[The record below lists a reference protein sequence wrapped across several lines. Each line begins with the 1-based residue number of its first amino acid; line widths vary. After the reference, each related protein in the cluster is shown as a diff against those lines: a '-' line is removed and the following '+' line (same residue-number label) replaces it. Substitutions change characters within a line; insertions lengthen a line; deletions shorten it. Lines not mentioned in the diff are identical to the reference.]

1 MPASEGLSGFSA
13 PSEGPGAGSSTAPLR
28 VAGALVVDDAGRI
41 FFQKR
46 SATRTL
52 FPNTW
57 DVVGG
62 HVEEGETL
70 EDTLRREVTEE
81 TGWQLVVVLGEV
93 GNYTYTGEDGLQ
105 RVETDFLIR
114 VDGDLDRPRLEVGK
128 HTEYRWL
135 GPDDL
140 AVLDENRQI
149 NDGMI
154 RRIAED
160 GFAVLRTLGL

>member
-1 MPASEGLSGFSA
+1 M
-13 PSEGPGAGSSTAPLR
+13 
-28 VAGALVVDDAGRI
+28 VDDAGRI

-46 SATRTL
+46 SATRKL

-62 HVEEGETL
+62 HVEAGEML
-70 EDTLRREVTEE
+70 EDTLRREVEEE
-81 TGWQLVVVLGEV
+81 TGWQLAVVLGEV
-93 GNYTYTGEDGLQ
+93 GDYTYIGEDGLE
-105 RVETDFLIR
+105 RVERDFLVR
-114 VDGDLDRPRLEVGK
+114 VDGDLQRPRLEAGK

-140 AVLDENRQI
+140 DVLDENREI

-154 RRIAED
+154 RRLAED
-160 GFAVLRTLGL
+160 GFAVLRMLGL

>member
-1 MPASEGLSGFSA
+1 
-13 PSEGPGAGSSTAPLR
+13 
-28 VAGALVVDDAGRI
+28 VVDDAGRI

-46 SATRTL
+46 SATRKL

-62 HVEEGETL
+62 HVEAGESL
-70 EDTLRREVTEE
+70 EDTLRREVEEE
-81 TGWQLVVVLGEV
+81 TGWQLAVVLGEV
-93 GNYTYTGEDGLQ
+93 GDYAYTGEDGLD
-105 RVETDFLIR
+105 RVERDFLVR
-114 VDGDLDRPRLEVGK
+114 VDGDLSRPRLEAGK

-140 AVLDENRQI
+140 DLLDENREV

-160 GFAVLRTLGL
+160 GFAVLRMLGL

>member
-1 MPASEGLSGFSA
+1 MPPVPA
-13 PSEGPGAGSSTAPLR
+13 PEPLR
-28 VAGALVVDDAGRI
+28 VAGALVVDDVGRI

-46 SATRTL
+46 SATRKL

-70 EDTLRREVTEE
+70 EDTLRREVAEE
-81 TGWQLVVVLGEV
+81 TGWQLTFVVGAV
-93 GNYTYTGEDGLQ
+93 GDYTYTGEDGRQ
-105 RVETDFLIR
+105 RVETDFLVR
-114 VDGDLDRPRLEVGK
+114 VDGDLGRPRLEAGK
-128 HTEYRWL
+128 HTEFRWL

-140 AVLDENRQI
+140 ATLDENREV
-149 NDGMI
+149 NHGMI

-160 GFAVLRTLGL
+160 GFAVLRMLGL